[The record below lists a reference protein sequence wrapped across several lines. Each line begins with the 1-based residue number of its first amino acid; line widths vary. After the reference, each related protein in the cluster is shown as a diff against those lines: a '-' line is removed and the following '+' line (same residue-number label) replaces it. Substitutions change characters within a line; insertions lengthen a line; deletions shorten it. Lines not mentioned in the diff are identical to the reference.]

1 MKIKVKIPGWVAYW
15 LRLKKVE
22 IMCKYY
28 LTMKQIRIS
37 DLKIGD
43 KLYRINPINGKL
55 LSYTIEKIDGSWL
68 TISNE
73 TGYVCA
79 SIQCHSIDNNGI
91 NNEYWTHPFLAAWM
105 TIKKIRDEQYK
116 LEQKRIQIIKV
127 NKIEVK
133 INTFPKKKHWW
144 NKIFKR

>member
-1 MKIKVKIPGWVAYW
+1 
-15 LRLKKVE
+15 
-22 IMCKYY
+22 
-28 LTMKQIRIS
+28 MKQIRIS

-105 TIKKIRDEQYK
+105 TIKK
-116 LEQKRIQIIKV
+116 
-127 NKIEVK
+127 
-133 INTFPKKKHWW
+133 NTL
-144 NKIFKR
+144 

>member
-1 MKIKVKIPGWVAYW
+1 MPGRVVCW

-22 IMCKYY
+22 AICKYY
-28 LTMKQIRIS
+28 IIMKQIRIS
-37 DLKIGD
+37 DLKVGD

-55 LSYTIEKIDGSWL
+55 LSYTIEKIDRSWF

-79 SIQCHSIDNNGI
+79 SIQCHSIDNNCV
-91 NNEYWTHPFLAAWM
+91 NNEYFTHPLLAIWM
-105 TIKKIRDEQYK
+105 AIKKIRDEQYR
-116 LEQKRIQIIKV
+116 LEQKRINIIKI
-127 NKIEVK
+127 NKIKVK

-144 NKIFKR
+144 NKIF